1 MVEGKPYR
9 YGLIVAG
16 LCVVA
21 VGLFVMSQER
31 PHIYITMCILGVA
44 MVCLGTTWSLC
55 QCYPKV
61 VLAQVQEKCPEA
73 HSAAEDKRPPVVLL
87 DVNDRR
93 PGNDRLLS
101 KAQMSQYHSCP
112 TMHLVG
118 DNPGS
123 LCCE

>member
-44 MVCLGTTWSLC
+44 MVCLGTMWSLC

-61 VLAQVQEKCPEA
+61 GTLYYILYLREYK
-73 HSAAEDKRPPVVLL
+73 L
-87 DVNDRR
+87 
-93 PGNDRLLS
+93 GNYTLS
-101 KAQMSQYHSCP
+101 Q
-112 TMHLVG
+112 L
-118 DNPGS
+118 
-123 LCCE
+123 